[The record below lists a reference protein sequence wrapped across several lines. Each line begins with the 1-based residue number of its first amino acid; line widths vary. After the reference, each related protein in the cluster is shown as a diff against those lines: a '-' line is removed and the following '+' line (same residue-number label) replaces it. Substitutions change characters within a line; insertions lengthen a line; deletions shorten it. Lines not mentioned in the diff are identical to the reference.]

1 MIPEIYAEMSIVF
14 ENDFDVSVISKLLNI
29 SPHEFQSQ
37 SNDTKVSPITNKKLE
52 GFWTIRSDIFHEFDL
67 KVATDNLI
75 HPVDAILREMSL
87 LDSEERFKKAFLY
100 LCAVGTG
107 ITEFETDGINQED
120 IENIRSKNGTG
131 YYTRICLD
139 EGIIDARM
147 NSDSRY
153 CFIMGEPEEGLAK
166 GLCLLVGGRFRGDYQ
181 QNHR

>member
-1 MIPEIYAEMSIVF
+1 MKMIGDQIKKFRAKKEITQEELGRLVGVTTQAVSKWERGGVPDAELVPAIADALGVTTDMLF
-14 ENDFDVSVISKLLNI
+14 
-29 SPHEFQSQ
+29 
-37 SNDTKVSPITNKKLE
+37 
-52 GFWTIRSDIFHEFDL
+52 GRSRSSS
-67 KVATDNLI
+67 
-75 HPVDAILREMSL
+75 PVDAILREMSL